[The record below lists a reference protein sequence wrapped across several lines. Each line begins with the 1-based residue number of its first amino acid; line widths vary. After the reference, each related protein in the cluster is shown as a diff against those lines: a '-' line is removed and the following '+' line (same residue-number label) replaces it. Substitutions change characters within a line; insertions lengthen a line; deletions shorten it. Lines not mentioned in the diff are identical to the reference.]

1 MMNGMLMV
9 SDKLY
14 LQKAIGMDPHGSMD
28 RVRTL
33 LESARQDK
41 ESLTMPVVEDEVDA
55 HPEAEAG
62 AVDER
67 AGEEDV

>member
-1 MMNGMLMV
+1 MLMV
-9 SDKLY
+9 LDKLY
-14 LQKAIGMDPHGSMD
+14 LHKAIGMDPHGSMD
-28 RVRTL
+28 RVRAL

-55 HPEAEAG
+55 HLEAEAG
-62 AVDER
+62 AGDER